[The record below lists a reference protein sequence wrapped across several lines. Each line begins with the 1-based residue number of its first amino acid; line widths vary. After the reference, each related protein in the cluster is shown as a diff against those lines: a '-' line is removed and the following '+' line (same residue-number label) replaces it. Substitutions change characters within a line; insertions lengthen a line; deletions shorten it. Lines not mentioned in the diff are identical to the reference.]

1 MGALQRELQ
10 QLEERLDRLLS
21 GSSVI
26 VTIDTLLAQLQEL
39 AASTPSA
46 TSAAVAV
53 ASADHAAAAAH
64 PASILDTASVAAAAS
79 SAVPRTPFA
88 RFGATAPVA
97 TNPALPV
104 MLQALRSDAQSVI
117 LDLRQQMV
125 TKRREIKALFA
136 RSSSLKCVRPLRPTP
151 LRRARLARAASCVA
165 DAARCARRGNVL
177 TPFSRALSATCSL
190 RYELQSLIIRSGGN
204 PSDASASVASV
215 HYYAYAR
222 DTAAADGT
230 WLRLDDG
237 RVAKGEISFF
247 VYRYIV
253 RESCSQFDSL
263 PLTSLTI
270 HWGASRK
277 VLRRAPCSKRR
288 TAERGFRSSPHSSR
302 FSAPAEEEE
311 GMPEAR
317 RSACEGGRR
326 TL

>member
-1 MGALQRELQ
+1 MRARCRYVVGKPWRAAEQMGALQRELQ

-64 PASILDTASVAAAAS
+64 PASILDTASLAAAAS

-104 MLQALRSDAQSVI
+104 MLHALRSDAQSVI

-177 TPFSRALSATCSL
+177 TPRLPVRCLRPALSGTSCSHSLFGAVATRPTRARRWRPCTTM
-190 RYELQSLIIRSGGN
+190 RTPETRRQRTGRG
-204 PSDASASVASV
+204 SASTT
-215 HYYAYAR
+215 
-222 DTAAADGT
+222 D
-230 WLRLDDG
+230 
-237 RVAKGEISFF
+237 
-247 VYRYIV
+247 
-253 RESCSQFDSL
+253 
-263 PLTSLTI
+263 
-270 HWGASRK
+270 ASRK
-277 VLRRAPCSKRR
+277 VRFLFYVPLRLYANHAHNL
-288 TAERGFRSSPHSSR
+288 TRSP
-302 FSAPAEEEE
+302 
-311 GMPEAR
+311 
-317 RSACEGGRR
+317 
-326 TL
+326 